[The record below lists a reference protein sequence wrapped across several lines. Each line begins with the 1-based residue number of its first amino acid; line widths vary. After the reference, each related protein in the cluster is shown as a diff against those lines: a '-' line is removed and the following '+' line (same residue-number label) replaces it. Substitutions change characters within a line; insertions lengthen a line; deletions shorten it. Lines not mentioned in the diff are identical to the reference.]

1 MLGRVDRRVGVSST
15 ARVCTCTRERWR
27 SGSYSGKRSAA
38 SARDASARDC
48 ARIHRNW
55 CPRALLRALYM
66 RSRTLGCGG
75 DLDVGRTY
83 VGVMM
88 TMRFASPAGR

>member
-1 MLGRVDRRVGVSST
+1 
-15 ARVCTCTRERWR
+15 
-27 SGSYSGKRSAA
+27 
-38 SARDASARDC
+38 
-48 ARIHRNW
+48 
-55 CPRALLRALYM
+55 M

-75 DLDVGRTY
+75 DLDVGRMY